1 MQGALDEM
9 FQSSYVQLDAKD
21 YTYMNLLGDENP
33 NVAMKAVFDFGVKEK
48 SFDRGLIIQNSSNNG
63 DIIKIPRF
71 SINTS
76 NLKLDS
82 VNVENYEAAQNTIRC
97 CDYALNYV
105 SSKRSL
111 YGAYQNR
118 LEYTYNNSRNI
129 LENTQAAES
138 RIRDTDMAKEMVS
151 YSKNVLLEQ
160 VTQSMLAQANQQKDK
175 VVQLLQEG

>member
-1 MQGALDEM
+1 
-9 FQSSYVQLDAKD
+9 
-21 YTYMNLLGDENP
+21 MNLLDDENP

-97 CDYALNYV
+97 CDYVLNYV

-118 LEYTYNNSRNI
+118 LKYTYNNSRNV

-138 RIRDTDMAKEMVS
+138 RIRDTDMADEMVS
-151 YSKNVLLEQ
+151 YSNNQVLLQ
-160 VTQSMLAQANQQKDK
+160 AGQSILAQANQANQG
-175 VVQLLQEG
+175 VLSLLQ